1 MLHML
6 SGIFAGGNGVR
17 TMSSPAAKQLVQPMR
32 RAAGDSNP
40 CAACNVRDLSICGA
54 IAPEHLGRLNAIV
67 THKKLQPGET
77 LFFEGDRSGSLYILT
92 DGCVRLSKMLADG
105 RRQITGFLFPSDF
118 LGLALRE
125 RFAYSAEAVNSVE
138 LCRYPKTKLEALLD
152 EFPAME
158 RRLLAM
164 ASNELA
170 AAQDQMLL
178 LGRKTAIERV
188 ASFLLILMRRVQ
200 LKGHQHVVSLPMTRT
215 DIGDYLGL
223 TIETVSRSL
232 SKLKRDRIVRF
243 LTAQYLEIVDRGR
256 LAALAGSEDD
266 WVPTTTVS

>member
-1 MLHML
+1 MY
-6 SGIFAGGNGVR
+6 N
-17 TMSSPAAKQLVQPMR
+17 PAAKQLVQPMR
-32 RAAGDSNP
+32 RAAGEANP

-54 IAPEHLGRLNAIV
+54 IAPNHLGRLDAIV

-77 LFFEGDRSGSLYILT
+77 LFFEGDRSDSLYILT
-92 DGCVRLSKMLADG
+92 EGCVRLSKMLADG

-125 RFAYSAEAVNSVE
+125 RFAYSAEAVNGVS
-138 LCRYPKTKLEALLD
+138 LCRYPKNKLEALLD

-158 RRLLAM
+158 RRLLAV

-188 ASFLLILMRRVQ
+188 ASFLLILMRRMQ
-200 LKGHQHVVSLPMTRT
+200 LKGRQNAVSLPMTRT

-232 SKLKRDRIVRF
+232 SKLKRDCVVRF
-243 LTAQYLEIVDRGR
+243 LTAQDLQIVDAKR
-256 LAALAGSEDD
+256 LAVLAGADD
-266 WVPTTTVS
+266 EWTPTTTI

>member
-1 MLHML
+1 MY
-6 SGIFAGGNGVR
+6 N
-17 TMSSPAAKQLVQPMR
+17 PAAKQLGQPKQR
-32 RAAGDSNP
+32 VVGERNP

-54 IAPEHLGRLNAIV
+54 IAPEHLGRLDAIV
-67 THKKLQPGET
+67 AHKRLQPGET
-77 LFFEGDRSGSLYILT
+77 LFFEGDRSDNLYILT
-92 DGCVRLSKMLADG
+92 EGCVRLSKMLADG

-125 RFAYSAEAVNSVE
+125 RFAYSAEAVGAVAV
-138 LCRYPKTKLEALLD
+138 CRYPKSKLEALLD

-158 RRLLAM
+158 RRLLAV

-188 ASFLLILMRRVQ
+188 ASFLLILMRRMQ
-200 LKGHQHVVSLPMTRT
+200 LKGRHNAVSLPMTRT

-232 SKLKRDRIVRF
+232 SKLKRDRVVRF
-243 LTAQYLEIVDRGR
+243 STAQDLEIVDAKR
-256 LAALAGSEDD
+256 LAALAGAEDE
-266 WVPTTTVS
+266 WTPTTTI